1 MMDKLGQYA
10 NILYIT
16 QSLTFKTFKTHNT
29 FHPWLAAACWK
40 DWFNRLQINDSFLS
54 SFWLQHL
61 QGYGNYQL
69 TGIYYYIQDPSVW
82 LLGNMCRLVGS
93 GVNTFLYLQTEPPTP
108 RKPMLWKSHRVSQMI
123 AQLMDLRS
131 YRCWL
136 WWAYWVIW
144 GDLWI
149 LIDLDR
155 SHCDINTEPL
165 IPNLINKDTRW
176 GYWETFKDFNF
187 IIFISI
193 SLHVRIMATTSR
205 PSGHT

>member
-1 MMDKLGQYA
+1 
-10 NILYIT
+10 
-16 QSLTFKTFKTHNT
+16 
-29 FHPWLAAACWK
+29 
-40 DWFNRLQINDSFLS
+40 
-54 SFWLQHL
+54 
-61 QGYGNYQL
+61 
-69 TGIYYYIQDPSVW
+69 
-82 LLGNMCRLVGS
+82 
-93 GVNTFLYLQTEPPTP
+93 
-108 RKPMLWKSHRVSQMI
+108 MLWKSHRVSQMI

-193 SLHVRIMATTSR
+193 SLHVRIMATTSS
-205 PSGHT
+205 PSGHTLLEWQKFIHYDCNQQRRGGGCGLRFFFINLQFKRQQWWNYYHGQRWPAARQDHFIISHVCINFPVTNIENGWRRQADEQYLSVSPIGDLSEFSVRLSSSPEE